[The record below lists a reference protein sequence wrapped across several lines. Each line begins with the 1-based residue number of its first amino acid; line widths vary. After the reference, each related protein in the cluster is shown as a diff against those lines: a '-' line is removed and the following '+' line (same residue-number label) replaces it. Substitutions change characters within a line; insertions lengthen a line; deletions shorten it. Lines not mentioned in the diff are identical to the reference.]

1 VGGPHNYSFY
11 VTFLCLVLCLAV
23 IGLPLLILE
32 VGVGQTYSIGGVAM
46 WQLPPYCR
54 GVGGNGIWSRSKRPW
69 TGLGVA
75 GIVLGWIVASYS
87 IGILAWTC
95 HALWKVNGSDIIFN
109 QNGNNGL
116 GSSAASDDGI
126 LEGLVANTG
135 KFQRPPNDQF
145 FRAYFVNEIIGQS
158 SLDVDDPVPTRLVG
172 ANALFCGVL
181 WMIVFWVTAMGDGVH
196 LLGRT
201 NLVLTSL
208 SLILLTVL
216 CVGSLM
222 VPLPSASY
230 ISVLTNDDDN
240 NLFGP
245 YSKPYNDF
253 TAAIDQADVLSQS
266 MIQALYITGIMIG
279 CLTSYASY
287 APSNKEPTARIAIG
301 VVLAN
306 IVLIAA
312 TGYSVSRA
320 LGRASFITGAYET
333 FLEGDSDGTDNTTND
348 ILPVILDSLST
359 TLFVVLVQWPAA
371 LATLPNG
378 LVWARI
384 LYSVFV
390 LAGIQFPMAVIIAIA
405 TVLRED
411 SASDLSRWKIA
422 GVASALGFA
431 ASLLFATDAGLI
443 FLDTI
448 DYCT

>member
-1 VGGPHNYSFY
+1 
-11 VTFLCLVLCLAV
+11 
-23 IGLPLLILE
+23 
-32 VGVGQTYSIGGVAM
+32 
-46 WQLPPYCR
+46 
-54 GVGGNGIWSRSKRPW
+54 
-69 TGLGVA
+69 
-75 GIVLGWIVASYS
+75 
-87 IGILAWTC
+87 
-95 HALWKVNGSDIIFN
+95 
-109 QNGNNGL
+109 
-116 GSSAASDDGI
+116 
-126 LEGLVANTG
+126 
-135 KFQRPPNDQF
+135 
-145 FRAYFVNEIIGQS
+145 
-158 SLDVDDPVPTRLVG
+158 
-172 ANALFCGVL
+172 
-181 WMIVFWVTAMGDGVH
+181 
-196 LLGRT
+196 
-201 NLVLTSL
+201 
-208 SLILLTVL
+208 
-216 CVGSLM
+216 
-222 VPLPSASY
+222 LPSASY